1 MYELFQRVVQHYI
14 CRIIALESL
23 WMFKLYDVAVG
34 FHDIVGIDQSSVK
47 IKDS

>member
-1 MYELFQRVVQHYI
+1 MNL
-14 CRIIALESL
+14 L
-23 WMFKLYDVAVG
+23 WMVKLYDVAIG